1 MIPTGFRF
9 NPTDEELIDILKR
22 KVCGQEMPLHD
33 RFIVERN
40 IYELDPRDFH
50 WDHTVVLPNNE
61 RYCYYMRETDSREV
75 PGRGWW
81 RATGHVKKIN
91 GNSKNV
97 VGYKRPLTFI
107 RFKDS
112 ERKRKNAFKTNWI
125 MHEYSLD
132 SNTTEWRLCKIKYK
146 GKASVKEEMENIRKG
161 FKLMTSFESSSP
173 SIMVMELDFVDEEQQ
188 QQSQLLKLENNFHET
203 HDSMDMEFHFL
214 SEEQEKILQVPQAL
228 QLNGE
233 VMNDEHSFRQNMQI
247 MDDQQQ
253 DQQQSNAS
261 YDPILTHI
269 SNSDYYFYNQME
281 HPDSSEELF
290 PSLWNW

>member
-33 RFIVERN
+33 RFIVKRN
-40 IYELDPRDFH
+40 IYELDPQDFH
-50 WDHTVVLPNNE
+50 WDHTVVLPSNE

-75 PGRGWW
+75 PERGWW

-91 GNSKNV
+91 ANDKNV

-107 RFKDS
+107 RFRDS

-125 MHEYSLD
+125 MHEYSLN

-161 FKLMTSFESSSP
+161 YFKLTNSFESSSP
-173 SIMVMELDFVDEEQQ
+173 SIMVMEPDFVDEEQQ
-188 QQSQLLKLENNFHET
+188 QRQQRQLLNLENNLQET
-203 HDSMDMEFHFL
+203 YDSMGMELHFFN
-214 SEEQEKILQVPQAL
+214 EAQEKILQVPEAL
-228 QLNGE
+228 QLDDE
-233 VMNDEHSFRQNMQI
+233 VMNMQI
-247 MDDQQQ
+247 MDHQQQ

-269 SNSDYYFYNQME
+269 SNSDYYFDDQME
-281 HPDSSEELF
+281 QPDSSEELF
-290 PSLWNW
+290 PSLWSW